1 MEVNSRTKLACEQSG
16 MFTRTLPLPD
26 GPTATN
32 VVVVSRPVEEA
43 QLPVGYYESF
53 VEIPMTASGM
63 VTGIILQDRWARNV
77 PDIGAVL
84 MEVVAAHMTYNA
96 AHGTA

>member
-26 GPTATN
+26 GPIATN